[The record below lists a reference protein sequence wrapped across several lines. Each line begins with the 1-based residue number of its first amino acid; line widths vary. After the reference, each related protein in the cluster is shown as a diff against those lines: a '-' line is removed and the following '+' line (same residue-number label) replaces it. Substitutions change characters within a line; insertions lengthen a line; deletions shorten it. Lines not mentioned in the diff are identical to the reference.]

1 MTATIR
7 AVTIGRDAVAAAFG
21 HKLSA
26 ARKNA
31 GLTQEDLADLSDLH
45 RTQIGHL
52 EAGKSLPFLD
62 TLLRLAGA
70 LGVEAAELLPAFR
83 WDPPSPRPRS
93 GEFRED

>member
-1 MTATIR
+1 MAATIR
-7 AVTIGRDAVAAAFG
+7 AVGTGRDAIAEAFG
-21 HKLSA
+21 QKLSA
-26 ARKNA
+26 ARRNA
-31 GLTQEDLADLSDLH
+31 ELTQEDLAELSGLH

-62 TLLRLAGA
+62 TLLKLAGA

-93 GEFRED
+93 GRFREN